1 MTRVLVAYA
10 SKNGST
16 AEIAE
21 AIAQGLERHGLEV
34 DCLEAGAVRHL
45 ESYGAV
51 VLGSAVYAKRWR
63 GSARQFLRRHRAV
76 LPSVPWWVFSSG
88 PVGEPKPDSPDA
100 AAWLE
105 PPKSWSRSSTWV
117 HVSMSCSEV
126 ACRLTRTTS
135 SSARWPRT
143 RRPSSPTAATGTR
156 SRHGRPRSQ
165 RSSSWAAESRPPPE
179 RSLGL
184 ALPWSAREPRHR

>member
-21 AIAQGLERHGLEV
+21 AIAQSVQRHGLEV
-34 DCLEAGAVRHL
+34 DCLEAGTVRQL
-45 ESYGAV
+45 ESYSAV

-76 LPSVPWWVFSSG
+76 LPSIPWWVFSSG
-88 PVGEPKPDSPDA
+88 PVGEPKPDSPEA

-105 PPKSWSRSSTWV
+105 PPKIMVEVERLGARE
-117 HVSMSCSEV
+117 HVVFGGRVPVDPHNFIERAMAKNTPAGFADRRDWDEI
-126 ACRLTRTTS
+126 
-135 SSARWPRT
+135 SA
-143 RRPSSPTAATGTR
+143 
-156 SRHGRPRSQ
+156 
-165 RSSSWAAESRPPPE
+165 
-179 RSLGL
+179 
-184 ALPWSAREPRHR
+184 WSAKIAAQLKQGSGVPAAA